1 MSELLLVQAVPA
13 CTDLRSLTAALFFAG
28 QLRCRGSCAECY
40 SLWHTARSLLSL
52 SILIVIGQKLWLL
65 ALTSMVLVG
74 CSRAPSSSDIEAAY
88 RAEVEPVNAMSRQIS
103 GEALIIQVNAVEKKS
118 CEKTAT
124 EHYLCQVEID
134 STLPFVGQRKT
145 ATELTLTKQ
154 EGQWKIIRSER

>member
-1 MSELLLVQAVPA
+1 M
-13 CTDLRSLTAALFFAG
+13 T
-28 QLRCRGSCAECY
+28 
-40 SLWHTARSLLSL
+40 
-52 SILIVIGQKLWLL
+52 GQKLCLL
-65 ALTSMVLVG
+65 ALASVVLIG

-103 GEALIIQVNAVEKKS
+103 GEALIIQVNAVDKKS

-154 EGQWKIIRSER
+154 DGQWKILRGER